1 MVDPNDTRLIL
12 ELDRGGGPIAGRI
25 AVELGGEALQF
36 SGFLG
41 LIAAIGSSGARLPA
55 RDARATTA
63 GAERRTSSPTSS
75 SIIA

>member
-12 ELDRGGGPIAGRI
+12 ELDRGEGPIAGRI

-41 LIAAIGSSGARLPA
+41 LIAAIEKLRGAAPREG
-55 RDARATTA
+55 RASDD
-63 GAERRTSSPTSS
+63 GGR
-75 SIIA
+75 